1 MHLAAGG
8 VAAIPKMLDNLSNQ
22 MLEKKIDDA
31 IQFAI
36 DNLEQYIQPISDLR
50 GSSHYRLEAIKG
62 LFRRLQ
68 TCLIQNKNSLSIMDF

>member
-1 MHLAAGG
+1 
-8 VAAIPKMLDNLSNQ
+8 IPKMLDNLSNQ

>member
-8 VAAIPKMLDNLSNQ
+8 VAAIPKIVDNLSKQ

-50 GSSHYRLEAIKG
+50 GSSHYRLQAIKG

>member
-8 VAAIPKMLDNLSNQ
+8 VAAIPKMLDNLSKQ